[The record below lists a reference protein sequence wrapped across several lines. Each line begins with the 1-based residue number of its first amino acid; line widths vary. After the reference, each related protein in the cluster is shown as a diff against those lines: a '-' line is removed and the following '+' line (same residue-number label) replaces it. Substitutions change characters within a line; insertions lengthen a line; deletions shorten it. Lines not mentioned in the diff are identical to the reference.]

1 MTRHLIIF
9 AACFLIGAV
18 VTAAIRT
25 VRHNAYEG
33 HQGAHTVAPASTVD
47 PHAGHT
53 GAATPPAAPDSHA
66 GHGGP
71 APVAPAATPAADPHA
86 GHAMPA
92 APATGVPVNT
102 ICAICGMPV
111 NPKLPTATYQGKTI
125 GFGCK
130 ACPPKFAA
138 EPERYGPAALKNQ
151 VVEE

>member
-18 VTAAIRT
+18 ATAAFRT

-33 HQGAHTVAPASTVD
+33 HQGSHTVAPASTVD
-47 PHAGHT
+47 PQPGN
-53 GAATPPAAPDSHA
+53 GVPASA
-66 GHGGP
+66 
-71 APVAPAATPAADPHA
+71 APAAMEVADPHA
-86 GHAMPA
+86 GHAMPV
-92 APATGVPVNT
+92 APAGGTPVNT
-102 ICAICGMPV
+102 ICALCGMPV